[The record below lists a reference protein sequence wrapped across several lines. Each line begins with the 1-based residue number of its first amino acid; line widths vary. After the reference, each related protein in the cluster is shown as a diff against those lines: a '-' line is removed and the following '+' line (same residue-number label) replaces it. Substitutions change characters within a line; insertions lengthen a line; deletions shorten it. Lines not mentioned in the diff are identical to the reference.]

1 MKPYDFI
8 ALARLII
15 TSGNGKPSQVALR
28 RAVST
33 AYYGVFHSLAS
44 CGADLL
50 IGGRGALRSDPAWR
64 QVYRA
69 LDHGAAKSACSNNQM
84 MQRFPKEIVDFA
96 NVFVTMQEK
105 RHKADYDPTAR
116 FAKSSVNFDID
127 ASEQAIVDLSKAKRR
142 EERPLTSCI
151 IRLQTNRSPPSPSRE
166 TFPHPLNSF

>member
-1 MKPYDFI
+1 LKPSDFI
-8 ALARLII
+8 SLARLII

-69 LDHGAAKSACSNNQM
+69 LDHGAAKSACSNNKM

-116 FAKSSVNFDID
+116 FAKSSVTFDID
-127 ASEQAIVDLSKAKRR
+127 ASEQAIADLAKAERR
-142 EERPLTSCI
+142 DQSAFAALV
-151 IRLQTNRSPPSPSRE
+151 LLKNR
-166 TFPHPLNSF
+166 T